1 MKESKELFSL
11 KENEQISRSELF
23 HRYIKLL
30 KENPTREKEILTAYQ
45 TLLGGN
51 IVTYPPIRAKDLI
64 KNAKGIDDIEIP
76 NWFSNIQAVK
86 EKINNLMNIINK
98 LFKKDILNIEDIEV
112 LFYLNRNLELEIE
125 SITNPILREEYINY
139 LKAID
144 QHLKNS
150 YILIDRDKVMIQNIK
165 GSKKQ

>member
-11 KENEQISRSELF
+11 KENEQISRKELF
-23 HRYIKLL
+23 HRYIQLL
-30 KENPTREKEILTAYQ
+30 RENPTKEKEILVAYQ

-51 IVTYPPIRAKDLI
+51 IVTYPPIRAKDLL
-64 KNAKGIDDIEIP
+64 KNTKGIENIEIQD
-76 NWFSNIQAVK
+76 WFSNVQMAK

-98 LFKKDILNIEDIEV
+98 LLKKDTLNIEDIEV

-150 YILIDRDKVMIQNIK
+150 YVLIDADKVIIQNTK
-165 GSKKQ
+165 GQKKK